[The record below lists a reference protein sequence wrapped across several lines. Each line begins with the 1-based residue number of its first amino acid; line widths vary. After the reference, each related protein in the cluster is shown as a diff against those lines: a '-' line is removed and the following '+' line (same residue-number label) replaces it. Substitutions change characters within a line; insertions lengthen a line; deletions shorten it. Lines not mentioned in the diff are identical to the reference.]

1 MELGTDLVAVS
12 ANGFDGLTSSARI
25 HLFQDSMDVISYG
38 KLREIQV
45 RSDFLVCEAFGD
57 ESDQLL
63 LAQSKVGLWSRIL
76 EGHVSGLLSHE
87 TEKSGT

>member
-1 MELGTDLVAVS
+1 MTLDYRVESLGTNLVAVG
-12 ANGFDGLTSSARI
+12 ANGFDGLTSNARV
-25 HLFQDSMDVISYG
+25 HLFQDSMEVIPHR

-63 LAQSKVGLWSRIL
+63 LAQSKVGLWS
-76 EGHVSGLLSHE
+76 
-87 TEKSGT
+87 